1 MKRVAVLSKNN
12 YGESQGILLV
22 PDDQLDKLKQ
32 IEYDFTME
40 NYDDDG
46 DSQWDN
52 LSSLLRQKY
61 PKIKLVD
68 FDGEI
73 YI

>member
-1 MKRVAVLSKNN
+1 MKRVIVLSDGNHN
-12 YGESQGILLV
+12 DPVGILLV

-32 IEYDFTME
+32 IEHDYTME
-40 NYDDDG
+40 NYLEDG
-46 DSQWDN
+46 DERWES
-52 LSSLLRQKY
+52 LSDLLKEKY
-61 PKIKLVD
+61 SKIKFVG